1 MFVTP
6 MSHLAKFDYDVM
18 SNKNNYD
25 VMVIRSI
32 SEVMIVRHRMMS
44 HSFR

>member
-1 MFVTP
+1 MFVTS
-6 MSHLAKFDYDVM
+6 MSHLAKLDNDVI

>member
-1 MFVTP
+1 
-6 MSHLAKFDYDVM
+6 MSHLTKFDYDII
-18 SNKNNYD
+18 SKKNNYD

-32 SEVMIVRHRMMS
+32 NEVMIVKHRMMS